1 MKTMNIQF
9 KDLIKNAPLAPGIYK
24 MYDNSGTLL
33 YVGKAK
39 NLFNRLNQYI
49 DISKLENHKQIMRS
63 LVTRVEWEIT
73 PNESDALILEQ
84 KLIKTLKPK
93 YNIMLTDGK
102 MYPMLA
108 LTKHEFPRLLKFRGK
123 ISQRKDVYGPYP
135 SVSALNET
143 IKTIQRVCQLRTCND
158 TFMRNRTRPCLLHQI
173 GRCSA
178 PCCLPQNDYD
188 KNVQLARHILTG
200 DSEPIIS
207 DLTKLMKELSDK
219 MDYEN
224 AAIIR
229 DKITALTNTT
239 NRGIRQKLPYISN
252 MNWDTNVSEL
262 ENWLGMKIEC
272 AGVFDNSHLFGKNPV
287 GAMIAFGHDGFIKS
301 SYRHFKLR
309 DAARAGNDIAMMEE
323 FVQRAIDDG
332 PKMDLII
339 VDGGPAQWNIAN
351 KIAKGKIPVLGVA
364 KGEVR
369 NGDEHF
375 IMPDSSVNTELAKDS
390 ELFLLL
396 RAVRDEAHRFV
407 ITYHRAVRAKQLTA
421 SCLDEIEGIGPVRK
435 KQLLQHYGSIKSIMD
450 ADLKSLTLVPGLGKA
465 AAEKIYKYFH
475 SEVL

>member
-1 MKTMNIQF
+1 MTVQF
-9 KDLIKNAPLAPGIYK
+9 KNLIENAPLSPGIYK
-24 MYDNSGTLL
+24 MYDDSGNLL

-39 NLFNRLNQYI
+39 NLLNRLRQYV
-49 DISKLENHKQIMRS
+49 DVSKLETHKQIMRS
-63 LVTRVEWEIT
+63 LVHRVEWET
-73 PNESDALILEQ
+73 TQNESDALILEQ

-123 ISQRKDVYGPYP
+123 ISQRIDVYGPYP
-135 SVSALNET
+135 SVSALNDT

-158 TFMRNRTRPCLLHQI
+158 TFMRNRSRPCLLYQI

-178 PCCLPQNDYD
+178 PCCIPQTNYD
-188 KNVQLARHILTG
+188 KNVQLARRILTG

-207 DLTKLMKELSDK
+207 DLTKLMKDFSNK
-219 MDYEN
+219 MDFEN

-239 NRGIRQKLPYISN
+239 NRGIRQKSPYTSN
-252 MNWDTNVSEL
+252 LDWNKNVSEL
-262 ENWLGMKIEC
+262 ENWLHIKIDC

-301 SYRHFKLR
+301 AYRHFKLR
-309 DAARAGNDIAMMEE
+309 DAARAGNDIAMMAE
-323 FVQRAIDDG
+323 FVQRAINDG
-332 PKMDLII
+332 PKLDLII
-339 VDGGPAQWNIAN
+339 VDGGPAQWNIAQH
-351 KIAKGKIPVLGVA
+351 IANGKIPVLGVT

-375 IMPDSSVNTELAKDS
+375 IMPNGSVNTELPKDS
-390 ELFLLL
+390 PLFLLL

-407 ITYHRAVRAKQLTA
+407 ITYHRSVRAKQLTA
-421 SCLDEIEGIGPVRK
+421 SCLDEIEGIGPIRK
-435 KQLLQHYGSIKSIMD
+435 KQLLQHYGSIRSIMD
-450 ADLKSLTLVPGLGKA
+450 ADLKSLMLVPGLGKS